1 MGALNERKAPAPP
14 EDTVAELN
22 LRLLKL
28 EHRFQ
33 RERAA
38 RLHAEAIAEKGLRD
52 LYERQQQLVLLETIA
67 TVANQSRS
75 VEETLRVAVRAVCD
89 HTGWSYG
96 NAYRLATAGP
106 PRLTP
111 ADVWHAA
118 DPDRLAPFIALNQ
131 QAEFVAGQGLPGR
144 VLGSGRAA
152 WIADVAEDDN
162 FPRADAARACG
173 LHAAFA
179 FPVLVGHDV
188 LGVLEFFHREPVSP
202 DEQLLG
208 VVGQIGTQLGRVVER
223 RRAEDKLMHDA
234 SHDPLTGLPN
244 RLLFVD
250 RLERAVAAHRR
261 RSELG
266 FAVLFI
272 DLVRFKLV
280 NDSMGHAAGDDLLV
294 QIAGRFGRVVS
305 EARGADAAPLVATL
319 ARLGGD
325 EFTVLLEDV
334 GGEAAAIEL
343 AEALQETLRRPFQ
356 IEGQDIFTSASFGVA
371 SCAAGYAGADE
382 IMRDADLAMYRAK
395 AEGRARIEVF
405 DQSLL
410 ADAKRRLA
418 TETDLRNAVR
428 NKEFILHYQ
437 PIFALDGERLVGFEA
452 LIRWRRADGE
462 IAPPSDFIGIAEETG
477 LIVFIGQWVMQEAF
491 ATLAAWRSAYPEA
504 GPVTMSVNVSPRQFH
519 QPDFVGQV
527 MAAVRS
533 SGVDPSAVRLEITE
547 SVTIQDARR
556 TKSILDELRAQGVRV
571 SIDDFGTGYSSLS
584 YLQQLSFDTLKIDR
598 SFVTALKGAGGEEIV
613 RTILDLA
620 RSLEMDVV
628 AEGAET
634 AAHVEQLREM
644 GCGFA
649 QGYFFARPLEREAAA
664 ALLAA
669 ASTPDPGAD

>member
-1 MGALNERKAPAPP
+1 M
-14 EDTVAELN
+14 
-22 LRLLKL
+22 
-28 EHRFQ
+28 
-33 RERAA
+33 
-38 RLHAEAIAEKGLRD
+38 
-52 LYERQQQLVLLETIA
+52 
-67 TVANQSRS
+67 
-75 VEETLRVAVRAVCD
+75 
-89 HTGWSYG
+89 
-96 NAYRLATAGP
+96 
-106 PRLTP
+106 
-111 ADVWHAA
+111 
-118 DPDRLAPFIALNQ
+118 
-131 QAEFVAGQGLPGR
+131 
-144 VLGSGRAA
+144 
-152 WIADVAEDDN
+152 
-162 FPRADAARACG
+162 
-173 LHAAFA
+173 
-179 FPVLVGHDV
+179 
-188 LGVLEFFHREPVSP
+188 
-202 DEQLLG
+202 
-208 VVGQIGTQLGRVVER
+208 
-223 RRAEDKLMHDA
+223 
-234 SHDPLTGLPN
+234 
-244 RLLFVD
+244 
-250 RLERAVAAHRR
+250 
-261 RSELG
+261 
-266 FAVLFI
+266 
-272 DLVRFKLV
+272 
-280 NDSMGHAAGDDLLV
+280 
-294 QIAGRFGRVVS
+294 
-305 EARGADAAPLVATL
+305 
-319 ARLGGD
+319 
-325 EFTVLLEDV
+325 
-334 GGEAAAIEL
+334 
-343 AEALQETLRRPFQ
+343 
-356 IEGQDIFTSASFGVA
+356 A

-491 ATLAAWRSAYPEA
+491 ARLPAWRSAYPEA